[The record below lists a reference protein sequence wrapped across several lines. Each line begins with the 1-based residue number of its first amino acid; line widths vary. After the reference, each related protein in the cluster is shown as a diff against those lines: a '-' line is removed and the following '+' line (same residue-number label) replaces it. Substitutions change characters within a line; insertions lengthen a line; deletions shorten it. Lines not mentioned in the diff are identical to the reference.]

1 MLRCSTHRRCLRNN
15 LCCIFNNPPS
25 SPCLRVTLLQTLN
38 TSGKPYHSNILKT
51 QPFHFKTSKSI
62 DNKLKNHYI
71 SSKKTSINNGKNTYK
86 KQVCNH
92 KEIN

>member
-51 QPFHFKTSKSI
+51 QPFHFKTSKI
-62 DNKLKNHYI
+62 YRQQIEKTLHKFKENINK
-71 SSKKTSINNGKNTYK
+71 
-86 KQVCNH
+86 
-92 KEIN
+92 